1 MSNKLYPPAAR
12 KKGRLKRAVLLVLVL
27 FLLMMAGGAAG
38 VYYIWQSAA
47 KPADADSIEKVAV
60 SIPLGSSLSS
70 IARILEE
77 NGVVKNAALFK
88 YYVKY
93 KGESDFQAGHYA
105 LSPSMTPD
113 DIIASLKEGK
123 VTGAVDGRLVIPEG
137 FQLNQIADVIASET
151 DHSADDVL
159 KALNNEAFVKRMMGN
174 HPALITEE
182 VWNENVRYPLEGY
195 LYPATYEITD
205 PSRPIEDIAEE
216 MIAKT
221 DEVVKPYADQIKAS
235 GMTVH
240 EFLTFASL
248 VEEEATGKTDRK
260 KIASVFYNRL
270 KIDMP
275 LQTDP
280 TVLYAQGE
288 HKDRVLYEDLEFK
301 SPYNTYQVKGL
312 TPGPIGNSGIDS
324 MEAVL
329 DPEQT
334 DFLYFLASPAGDV
347 YYAKTLDEHNA
358 LKRKYIT
365 NNQ

>member
-1 MSNKLYPPAAR
+1 MSNELYPPAAR
-12 KKGRLKRAVLLVLVL
+12 KKRRLKRAVLFMLVF
-27 FLLMMAGGAAG
+27 FLLIAAGGAAG

-47 KPADADSIEKVAV
+47 KPADANNEESVGV

-70 IARILEE
+70 IAQTLEE
-77 NGVVKNAALFK
+77 NGIVKDATLFK

-93 KGESDFQAGHYA
+93 KGEGDFQAGQYA

-113 DIIASLKEGK
+113 EIIVSLREGK
-123 VTGAVDGRLVIPEG
+123 VTEAVDGRLVIPEG
-137 FQLNQIADVIASET
+137 FQLTQIAEVIAAET
-151 DHSADDVL
+151 DHDADDVL
-159 KALNNEAFVKRMMGN
+159 KALNNDAFVKKMMTN
-174 HPALITEE
+174 HPGLITEE
-182 VWNENVRYPLEGY
+182 VLNEQIRYPLEGY
-195 LYPATYEITD
+195 LYPATYELSD
-205 PSRPIEDIAEE
+205 PSRPVEDIAEE

-221 DEVVKPYADQIKAS
+221 DEVVKMYTDRIRAS

-240 EFLTFASL
+240 EFLTFSSL

-270 KIDMP
+270 KVDMP

-288 HKDRVLYEDLEFK
+288 HKDRVLYEDLEFD

-312 TPGPIGNSGIDS
+312 TPGPIGNSGTDS

-329 DPEQT
+329 EPEQT
-334 DFLYFLASPAGDV
+334 DFFYFLASPAGDV